1 MTSFSRSP
9 SSRALLAVPLTLL
22 AAAAAAYG
30 RAAGAQ
36 DLPEPPP
43 QAAAA
48 APKETVTEE
57 LIRMLQNSKVLSS
70 EDAERLIGRL
80 RAEQAPASAAAA
92 APAEPKGRVR
102 VPYIPESEKQK
113 IRDEI
118 RDGMIETAKLENWA
132 QPNTF
137 PDWVKRV
144 KIGGDIRLREEF
156 DFMDSSNEPFLIN
169 FQGINSGSPYNV
181 GTPVANQVPL
191 PPLINT
197 TEDREAFRVRAR
209 IDLSGTISD
218 EVKSVFRFT
227 TGNNTNPVSTN
238 QTLGNSFNKLSFVI
252 DRAYLTYKPEDLPLA
267 GLVAWGGRMPSPF
280 QGTELTWD
288 EDLNFDG
295 LAATYKARA
304 GGGVWPF
311 LTLGAFSVQNTVFD
325 FPATDYN
332 KAASRDRWLLAA
344 QFGADWT
351 IQPEMNLS
359 AAVAY
364 YDYIDL
370 EGKTSSPCD
379 TPTTSFTCDTDD
391 SRPAFLQKGN
401 TLYGLRDVADPVN
414 PDDPQYQYFGLA
426 TPYRLLDANI
436 RFDWAVAGPVHLM
449 FDADYVRNLAYDEND
464 VLGKVPVNN
473 YGPDL
478 DTDNNNEADVF
489 GAYEGGD
496 TGYLAQLR
504 IGYPVIRMRGEWS
517 VGGGYR
523 RIESDAVVDAFVDSD
538 FHLGGTNA
546 KGFVL
551 GGSYGISKNTWF
563 TARYFSATE
572 VSGPPLAIDV
582 LQLDLNARF

>member
-1 MTSFSRSP
+1 MTSFSRHAR
-9 SSRALLAVPLTLL
+9 RAMPLTLL

-30 RAAGAQ
+30 RAAVAQ

-43 QAAAA
+43 QPEAP

-57 LIRMLQNSKVLSS
+57 LIRMLQMSKVLAP

-80 RAEQAPASAAAA
+80 RSEQAPATAA

-118 RDGMIETAKLENWA
+118 RDGMIATAKIENWA

-156 DFMDSSNEPFLIN
+156 DFLDSSNDPFLIN
-169 FQGINSGSPYNV
+169 FQSINSGSPYNV
-181 GTPVANQVPL
+181 GTPLANQVS

-209 IDLSGTISD
+209 LDVSGTISD

-267 GLVAWGGRMPSPF
+267 GLVMWGGRMPSPF

-311 LTLGAFSVQNTVFD
+311 LTLGGFSVQNTAFD
-325 FPATDYN
+325 FPATAAD
-332 KAASRDRWLLAA
+332 KSASRDRWLLAA
-344 QFGADWT
+344 QLGADWT
-351 IQPEMNLS
+351 IQPEMVLS
-359 AAVAY
+359 GAVAY

-370 EGKTSSPCD
+370 EGKTSSECLA
-379 TPTTSFTCDTDD
+379 PTTSFSCDTDD

-401 TLYGLRDVADPVN
+401 TLYAIRNLQLAAAGDPE
-414 PDDPQYQYFGLA
+414 YQYFGLA

-436 RFDWAVAGPVHLM
+436 KFDWAVAGPIHLM
-449 FDADYVRNLAYDEND
+449 FDADYVRNLAYDKND

-473 YGPDL
+473 YGAGL
-478 DTDNNNEADVF
+478 DTDGDGVEDIA
-489 GAYEGGD
+489 GAYKGGD

-504 IGYPVIRMRGEWS
+504 VGYPVIRMRGEWS

-523 RIESDAVVDAFVDSD
+523 RIESDAVVDAFNDSD
-538 FHLGGTNA
+538 FHLGGSNA

-551 GGSYGISKNTWF
+551 GGSLGVSKNAWITG
-563 TARYFSATE
+563 RYFSATE